1 MRSKRSCDAETS
13 VAEVYNRGVRKGWV
27 GFLLLFQVTVLFGA
41 PPTTAPIA
49 TTQLD
54 PQVRATLTRDYGI
67 EVSVQPH
74 KGDAWTRLARRVT
87 GDAANWED
95 LAAHNQADENLQT
108 DHPVRVP
115 FALLRPALQR
125 DIIRTLF
132 PRDEQTAGGW
142 KHVVVGARGIEG
154 ESLWNIAEWLT
165 GDGANYTLIR
175 KANPGQGLSTRKGDV
190 ILVPKRLL
198 TAAFGG
204 GMEEENAPKTAA
216 EVRKPT
222 DDATQRAAA
231 DENVPETT
239 ASPLVVGLPTL
250 TYERNSADPHA
261 VYRLQ
266 KGEALY
272 SSVAIRFTGR
282 VYAKDVGDVLDRITK
297 FNEIEDVARL
307 PVGYRVKIPMDL
319 LLPEYRPQDDPTR
332 VAREATKRES
342 AKIAKR
348 TRAAGL
354 AGVQVILD
362 AGHGGND
369 PGTAHDDLWES
380 TYVYDVAC
388 RVRRLLE
395 KESDA
400 KVSMTTRSKSNGF
413 SIVEKNVLVAASDHY
428 VQTTPKFM
436 LDDAIV
442 GVNLRWYLANSIFR
456 RAMKSGVTREKVVF
470 LSIHADSLHPSLRG
484 GMAYIPGAS
493 FVTGSYRKKGEIYL
507 ARAEVREQPS
517 VTQSRED
524 ALRAEGLSRELAES
538 VIDAFRD
545 KNLAVHPFEPVRDN
559 VIRQRK
565 EWVPAVIRNNQVP
578 TRLLL
583 EVCNLGNKQDRE
595 LLKTKKYRQ
604 QLAEAIYQGIVAFYA
619 TPREE
624 PTAKPAV
631 LASGAR

>member
-1 MRSKRSCDAETS
+1 MD
-13 VAEVYNRGVRKGWV
+13 
-27 GFLLLFQVTVLFGA
+27 
-41 PPTTAPIA
+41 
-49 TTQLD
+49 
-54 PQVRATLTRDYGI
+54 
-67 EVSVQPH
+67 QPF
-74 KGDAWTRLARRVT
+74 RF
-87 GDAANWED
+87 
-95 LAAHNQADENLQT
+95 QT
-108 DHPVRVP
+108 DPSAYTILLMTTLP
-115 FALLRPALQR
+115 SCSFLSAL
-125 DIIRTLF
+125 TTF
-132 PRDEQTAGGW
+132 
-142 KHVVVGARGIEG
+142 
-154 ESLWNIAEWLT
+154 T
-165 GDGANYTLIR
+165 GDGANYTLVR

-204 GMEEENAPKTAA
+204 GLEEENAPKTAA
-216 EVRKPT
+216 EVRKPS

-231 DENVPETT
+231 DENVPEATATT
-239 ASPLVVGLPTL
+239 LLGQSSLTPAL
-250 TYERNSADPHA
+250 TYDRTSAEPHA

-319 LLPEYRPQDDPTR
+319 LLPEYLPQDDPAR

-342 AKIAKR
+342 AKVARR

-354 AGVQVILD
+354 AGVHVVLD

-395 KESDA
+395 KESGA
-400 KVSMTTRSKSNGF
+400 KVSMTTKSKKNGF
-413 SIVEKNVLVAASDHY
+413 TVVEKNVLPDASDHY
-428 VQTTPKFM
+428 VQTTPKFL

-456 RAMKSGVTREKVVF
+456 RAMKSGVPREKVVF

-493 FVTGSYRKKGEIYL
+493 FVTGSYRKKGEVYL

-517 VTQSRED
+517 VTHSQED
-524 ALRAEGLSRELAES
+524 ALRAEGLSRDFAES
-538 VIDAFRD
+538 VIESFRR
-545 KNLAVHPFEPVRDN
+545 NGLAVHPFEPVRDN

-565 EWVPAVIRNNQVP
+565 EWVPAVIRNNQIP
-578 TRLLL
+578 TRALL
-583 EVCNLGNKQDRE
+583 EVCNLGNEKDRQ

-604 QLAEAIYQGIVAFYA
+604 QLAQAIYEGIVEFYA
-619 TPREE
+619 APHAE
-624 PTAKPAV
+624 PARPAV
-631 LASGAR
+631 VASGAK